1 MGEPIE
7 GEVVITGEPTPARWP
22 RQTRNIIGVGL
33 AFMFII
39 GGVIGVRS
47 ARKPDLE
54 VNCSD
59 LRETEMATSQDF
71 VVGALQIDIARLEG
85 GSKAAEAATDTAEE
99 ALAGAEQRV
108 TAAEE
113 AVALAE
119 SAEAAAAEAAAAA
132 DPADSDL
139 AEDARDDATQ
149 AAEDARVEA
158 SEAAAAKLEMEAL
171 LATTQAA
178 ETRLNDQIATKK
190 AARKQAEDA
199 DPGNLSGSELVLTP
213 ARSDL
218 TFVPDV
224 AVAKIHFG
232 STRNAKRVEIAL
244 VAQNE
249 TQDATDGAAASVES
263 SPTLLPDTFWF
274 RAETDQLRRNSGL
287 EIPADEVTTW
297 ARRFGD
303 QIFLSVC
310 IEPSSA
316 LDAGKYVG
324 SAFVADPAVRPIS
337 VPIEVTAQ
345 TSLISWILLAL
356 LISPVLAFLF
366 VWVKF
371 RHSANSDPTLFS
383 DPFWRW
389 AKANFILAYVL
400 GFAAVWAT
408 LQVPLSNETF
418 GDSVVKSAA
427 AVGVTLV
434 AAVGAITPVVGRV
447 RGEEIDLPPGVDVL
461 AVDPSGDLTQ
471 PTDSQPPDAPSP
483 GSHDASTESPLP
495 ADAPPTDSSAADAPS
510 PED

>member
-1 MGEPIE
+1 MGEPIDGE
-7 GEVVITGEPTPARWP
+7 GATTSRRTSARGV
-22 RQTRNIIGVGL
+22 RQTRNIIGIGL
-33 AFMFII
+33 AL
-39 GGVIGVRS
+39 VIVSALVLGVRS

-54 VNCSD
+54 VDCAE
-59 LRETEMATSQDF
+59 LERTEMATSQDF

-85 GSKAAEAATDTAEE
+85 SSEAAATATAAAEKAVDE
-99 ALAGAEQRV
+99 ADQRV
-108 TAAEE
+108 IAAEE
-113 AVALAE
+113 AVLLAE
-119 SAEAAAAEAAAAA
+119 SAQVAAEEAAAA
-132 DPADSDL
+132 DPAAGELGGSADQ
-139 AEDARDDATQ
+139 AAQAAADARA
-149 AAEDARVEA
+149 EA
-158 SEAAAAKLEMEAL
+158 SVAEAAKLEVEAL
-171 LATTQAA
+171 LVTTRA
-178 ETRLNDQIATKK
+178 EQTRLEDQIAAKK
-190 AARKQAEDA
+190 VASEQAAGA
-199 DPGNLSGSELVLTP
+199 DPSNLDDSDPVLTP

-249 TQDATDGAAASVES
+249 TQDLVEAGDES
-263 SPTLLPDTFWF
+263 SEPSSAVLPDTFWF

-316 LDAGKYVG
+316 LDAGKYIG
-324 SAFVADPAVRPIS
+324 SAHIADPSVRPIS
-337 VPIEVTAQ
+337 VPIEITAQ

-356 LISPVLAFLF
+356 VFSPVMAFLF
-366 VWVKF
+366 VWIKF
-371 RHSANSDPTLFS
+371 RHSANSDPTLFT

-418 GDSVVKSAA
+418 GDSVVKAAA

-434 AAVGAITPVVGRV
+434 AAVGAITPVIGRV
-447 RGEEIDLPPGVDVL
+447 RGEEVDLPLGVEAQAPV
-461 AVDPSGDLTQ
+461 PSGEGTR
-471 PTDSQPPDAPSP
+471 PP
-483 GSHDASTESPLP
+483 P
-495 ADAPPTDSSAADAPS
+495 ADSPAGDGPPTAD
-510 PED
+510 ER